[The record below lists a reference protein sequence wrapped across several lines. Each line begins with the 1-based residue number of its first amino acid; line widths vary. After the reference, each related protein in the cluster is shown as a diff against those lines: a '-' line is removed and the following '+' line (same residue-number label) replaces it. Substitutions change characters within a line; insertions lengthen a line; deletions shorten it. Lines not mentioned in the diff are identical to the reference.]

1 MKRTLAMLLALA
13 LLLLCACSAAPEPT
27 QPAAEPPVETA
38 ETLPD
43 HAAQDDAAS
52 EPAQPLFWQV
62 SGNGYSGSF
71 YLLGSIH
78 VSDGLTYP
86 QELLDAYAACDTLAV
101 ESDVLALEA
110 DLSAQVEMMRCLVY
124 TDGTTI
130 DAHLDAQTYADA
142 KQVLTDLGGY
152 QTMLD
157 HYMPIFWYLLAGN
170 LALAQTRFSPDGG
183 VDRYFLQMA
192 KADGTEILEKR
203 VHNDFYET
211 NRRAVRGDAGLR
223 SAAGHPS
230 GGPCRHGGG
239 RRGAAGCMVQRR
251 RGRDHRSAGG

>member
-110 DLSAQVEMMRCLVY
+110 DLSGKSKYMCVAGVRIALCPRCVARRVSL
-124 TDGTTI
+124 TLCQISPTTG
-130 DAHLDAQTYADA
+130 
-142 KQVLTDLGGY
+142 VLTSPRKKISSHP
-152 QTMLD
+152 T
-157 HYMPIFWYLLAGN
+157 
-170 LALAQTRFSPDGG
+170 TVRFFS
-183 VDRYFLQMA
+183 FIISATTL
-192 KADGTEILEKR
+192 
-203 VHNDFYET
+203 
-211 NRRAVRGDAGLR
+211 VR
-223 SAAGHPS
+223 
-230 GGPCRHGGG
+230 
-239 RRGAAGCMVQRR
+239 
-251 RGRDHRSAGG
+251 

>member
-192 KADGTEILEKR
+192 KADGTEILEVEQYTDVYR
-203 VHNDFYET
+203 ALG
-211 NRRAVRGDAGLR
+211 AVRGDTGLR

-230 GGPCRHGGG
+230 GGPCLHGGG

>member
-157 HYMPIFWYLLAGN
+157 HYMPIFWYLAGQEIWRWRRRAFRRTAAWTAISCSGEGRRHRN
-170 LALAQTRFSPDGG
+170 FGG
-183 VDRYFLQMA
+183 RAIHGRLPRA
-192 KADGTEILEKR
+192 
-203 VHNDFYET
+203 
-211 NRRAVRGDAGLR
+211 RRAVRGDAGLR